1 MAQLIDDILR
11 LSGITRADMIMDN
24 INLTEVVQTI
34 GTKIKKDELKRNV
47 KFVISP
53 GISAYG
59 DEKLLSIMMENLL
72 ENAWKFTGKIP
83 EAQIEFGV
91 TERDGHKTYYLRD
104 NGVGFDMTY
113 ANKLFKPFQRLHT
126 TEEFPGSGI
135 GLASVQRIAQRH
147 GGKVWAEGKV
157 GEGATFYFTLKGE

>member
-104 NGVGFDMTY
+104 NGVGFDMSD
-113 ANKLFKPFQRLHT
+113 AELMFVPFNRLRKSADFEGT
-126 TEEFPGSGI
+126 GI
-135 GLASVQRIAQRH
+135 GLALVRRIIERH
-147 GGKVWAEGKV
+147 GGRIWAESEVDK
-157 GEGATFYFTLKGE
+157 GATFYFTLS